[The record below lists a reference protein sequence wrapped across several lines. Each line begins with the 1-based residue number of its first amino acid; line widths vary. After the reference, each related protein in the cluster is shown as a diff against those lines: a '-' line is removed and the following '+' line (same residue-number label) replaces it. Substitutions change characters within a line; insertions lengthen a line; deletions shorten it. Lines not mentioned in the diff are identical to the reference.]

1 MIYKNYT
8 QQSMNKS
15 YELTDDKWQE
25 SLSICTYLLNKQD
38 KQMTSNISFSSG
50 AWLWEING
58 LTGSHNY
65 FKTKEEAFSDFASY
79 LKKNKLIIQYKLV

>member
-1 MIYKNYT
+1 MH
-8 QQSMNKS
+8 KS

-25 SLSICTYLLNKQD
+25 SLDVCIYIFNLLNKQD
-38 KQMTSNISFSSG
+38 KQMTSNISFLSG

-58 LTGSHNY
+58 ITSSRNY
-65 FKTKEEAFSDFASY
+65 FKTKEEAFNDFASY